1 MKSGTWDFPQRA
13 GPAPT
18 RLWLAAMLVT
28 IALAGCQSAGTD
40 DGIIRT
46 NEPSPSELTAFGDT
60 FKGLQTVAP
69 VEYYASDQAVAEA
82 KNQFRSENY
91 GNSGALFYKAVQ
103 LAPNDG
109 VAWLGLAAS
118 CDRIGRFDLSDKAY
132 RQAVRYLGA
141 TPEYYNNLGYS
152 YLLRGKLQDAR
163 RNFLKAYEIAPND
176 PTVKNNLE
184 LLSSSVNNIER

>member
-1 MKSGTWDFPQRA
+1 MGNGGLSGKPGIVLMRQ
-13 GPAPT
+13 
-18 RLWLAAMLVT
+18 T
-28 IALAGCQSAGTD
+28 IAALALVLAVAGCQSAGSQ
-40 DGIIRT
+40 DGVVRT
-46 NEPSPSELTAFGDT
+46 NEPSPSELTSFGDT
-60 FKGLQTVAP
+60 FKGLQTVSP
-69 VEYYASDQAVAEA
+69 VEYYASDLAVAEA

-132 RQAVRYLGA
+132 RQAFRYIGA
-141 TPEYYNNLGYS
+141 TPEYYNNVGYS
-152 YLLRGKLQDAR
+152 YLLRGKLQEAR

-184 LLSSSVNNIER
+184 LLASSVDNIER

>member
-1 MKSGTWDFPQRA
+1 MRQGQWDYAGRT
-13 GPAPT
+13 GPAPM
-18 RLWLAAMLVT
+18 RQWVVLLIAGFLVAA
-28 IALAGCQSAGTD
+28 CQTAPQ

-60 FKGLQTVAP
+60 FKGLQTIAP

-91 GNSGALFYKAVQ
+91 GNSGALFFKAVQ

-109 VAWLGLAAS
+109 LAWLGLAAS

-132 RQAVRYLGA
+132 RQAARYLGT

-152 YLLRGKLQDAR
+152 YLLRGKLQEAR
-163 RNFLKAYEIAPND
+163 KNFLKAYELAPND

-184 LLSSSVNNIER
+184 LLASSVRGIKR

>member
-1 MKSGTWDFPQRA
+1 MKCETGSVPRQTR
-13 GPAPT
+13 PALMR
-18 RLWLAAMLVT
+18 RLLPMMFLGL
-28 IALAGCQSAGTD
+28 ALAGCQSAGGE
-40 DGIIRT
+40 DGIVRT
-46 NEPSPSELTAFGDT
+46 NEPSPSELTSFGDT
-60 FKGLQTVAP
+60 FKGLQTVSA
-69 VEYYASDQAVAEA
+69 VEYYASDQAVGEA

-132 RQAVRYLGA
+132 RQAFRYLGA
-141 TPEYYNNLGYS
+141 TPEYYNNVGYS
-152 YLLRGKLQDAR
+152 YLLRGKLQEAR
-163 RNFLKAYEIAPND
+163 RNFLKAYELAPND

-184 LLSSSVNNIER
+184 LLASSVDNIGR

>member
-1 MKSGTWDFPQRA
+1 MTGDGDIPLKSRNGAMRHVI
-13 GPAPT
+13 
-18 RLWLAAMLVT
+18 AATLLGV
-28 IALAGCQSAGTD
+28 ALAGCQSAGSG
-40 DGIIRT
+40 DGIVRT
-46 NEPSPSELTAFGDT
+46 NEPGQVELTAFGDT
-60 FKGLQTVAP
+60 FQGLKTVAD

-118 CDRIGRFDLSDKAY
+118 CDRIRRFDLSDKAY
-132 RQAVRYLGA
+132 RQAYRFVGA
-141 TPEYYNNLGYS
+141 TPEYYNNVGYS
-152 YLLRGKLQDAR
+152 YLLRGKLTDAR
-163 RNFLKAYEIAPND
+163 QNFLKAYELAPND

-184 LLSSSVNNIER
+184 LLASSVDNIER

>member
-1 MKSGTWDFPQRA
+1 MRICSLVPAATEVLFALGA
-13 GPAPT
+13 GESVVGVTHECDWPPE
-18 RLWLAAMLVT
+18 AAERPRVT
-28 IALAGCQSAGTD
+28 ASL
-40 DGIIRT
+40 
-46 NEPSPSELTAFGDT
+46 
-60 FKGLQTVAP
+60 LQTGDLSSA
-69 VEYYASDQAVAEA
+69 EIDQAVAEA

-118 CDRIGRFDLSDKAY
+118 CDRIGRFDLADKAY
-132 RQAVRYLGA
+132 RQAFRYIGA
-141 TPEYYNNLGYS
+141 TPEYYNNVGYS

-163 RNFLKAYEIAPND
+163 KNFLKAYELAPND

-184 LLSSSVNNIER
+184 LLASSVNNIERQG

>member
-1 MKSGTWDFPQRA
+1 MGKGGLSGKPGIVLMRQ
-13 GPAPT
+13 
-18 RLWLAAMLVT
+18 T
-28 IALAGCQSAGTD
+28 IAALALVLAVAGCQSAGSQ
-40 DGIIRT
+40 DGVVRT
-46 NEPSPSELTAFGDT
+46 NEPSPSELTSFGDT
-60 FKGLQTVAP
+60 FKGLQTVSP
-69 VEYYASDQAVAEA
+69 VEYYASDLAVAEA

-132 RQAVRYLGA
+132 RQAFRYIGA
-141 TPEYYNNLGYS
+141 TPEYYNNVGYS
-152 YLLRGKLQDAR
+152 YLLRGKLQEAR

-184 LLSSSVNNIER
+184 LLASSVDNIER

>member
-1 MKSGTWDFPQRA
+1 MENGGHSGKPGIVLMRQ
-13 GPAPT
+13 
-18 RLWLAAMLVT
+18 T
-28 IALAGCQSAGTD
+28 IAALALVLAVAGCQSAGSQ
-40 DGIIRT
+40 DGVVRT
-46 NEPSPSELTAFGDT
+46 NEPSPSELTSFGDT
-60 FKGLQTVAP
+60 FKGLQTVSP
-69 VEYYASDQAVAEA
+69 VEYYASDLAVAEA

-132 RQAVRYLGA
+132 RQAFRYIGA
-141 TPEYYNNLGYS
+141 TPEYYNNVGYS
-152 YLLRGKLQDAR
+152 YLLRGKLQEAR

-184 LLSSSVNNIER
+184 LLASSVDNIER